1 VGTNSQVDR
10 QIGLAVS
17 DDELTWE
24 RIGGPAGKKA
34 VLPPAPKSS
43 GRWDFRL
50 ACPWVVPMEDGSLRM
65 YYIGSNEASREGGS
79 ELASVHQIGM
89 AVSDGDIT
97 RWTRWEA

>member
-1 VGTNSQVDR
+1 
-10 QIGLAVS
+10 
-17 DDELTWE
+17 
-24 RIGGPAGKKA
+24 
-34 VLPPAPKSS
+34 
-43 GRWDFRL
+43 
-50 ACPWVVPMEDGSLRM
+50 MEDGSLRM

>member
-1 VGTNSQVDR
+1 MDR

-17 DDELTWE
+17 DDGLTWE
-24 RIGGPAGKKA
+24 HLGGPAGNKA
-34 VLPPAPKSS
+34 VLPQAPKRS
-43 GRWDFRL
+43 GRWDFSL
-50 ACPWVVPMEDGSLRM
+50 GCPWVVPMEDGSLRM

-97 RWTRWEA
+97 RWTRWTRWEA